1 MITVMMNQAASQT
14 TDEPTEHPTFPLLR
28 TTEIRDTMTDFL
40 RQDQSV
46 RRAS

>member
-14 TDEPTEHPTFPLLR
+14 TDEPAEHLTFPLLR